1 MGSCCTSVLEEE
13 KENEALLTSK
23 KIKKS
28 PKITSVKRKIPSVKN
43 SEEPEKIGVSDF
55 KLLTLLGEG
64 NFGKVYQVCKLDTN
78 EIYAMKVLSKQKLKE
93 SNQLEHTITERSVL
107 QQIEHP
113 FLVNL
118 RFAFQTTDK
127 LYMVMGTILF
137 DFTFRFCKWR

>member
-1 MGSCCTSVLEEE
+1 MGSCCTSVFEED
-13 KENEALLTSK
+13 KEIETLLNK
-23 KIKKS
+23 KIPKS
-28 PKITSVKRKIPSVKN
+28 PKPQSEKVKIPKKRTSD
-43 SEEPEKIGVSDF
+43 EPQDKVGVTDF

-64 NFGKVYQVCKLDTN
+64 NFGKVYQVCKLDSN

-118 RFAFQTTDK
+118 RYAFQTTDK
-127 LYMVMGTILF
+127 LYMVMGKFFLKF
-137 DFTFRFCKWR
+137 NFRFC